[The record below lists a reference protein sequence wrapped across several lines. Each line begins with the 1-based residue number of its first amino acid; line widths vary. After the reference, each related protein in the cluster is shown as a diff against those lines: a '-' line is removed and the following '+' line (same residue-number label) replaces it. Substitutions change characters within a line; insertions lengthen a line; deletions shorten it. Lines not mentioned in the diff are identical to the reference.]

1 MKLYFLIV
9 KVLVVQLGLTLYN
22 PMDCSSSGSSIHRI
36 LQARILWVGS
46 HCLLQIL
53 QPREW
58 TWVSCIAGRFF
69 IIWATREAPYFLIK
83 HMHLRKKSRQ
93 DYTFFT
99 KFISLLQ
106 GIPNWELLLSVYRKR
121 KLIPISPVSQSKG
134 PYYMLEGNS
143 KFVFPGATTS
153 VPRFEK
159 LCLWCNGF
167 NE

>member
-93 DYTFFT
+93 DYTFFM